1 MSIQKKYKGKM
12 LEPVKSVLGK
22 GSSIDFDFTYSVWWN
37 ILLITIGSAICSIAV
52 KSLAVPHEF
61 LAGGVFGLASLLYY
75 KTGVLS
81 PGLLFFILNA
91 PVFIFAWVKVSRR
104 FFWYS
109 LYATVAATVAYE
121 CISIPMVVHN
131 HTYAAVACGAMLGFG
146 AGTVLRTLG
155 SNGGLDVF
163 AVYLFQRFNIGIGK
177 VYLVFNTILFSMSM
191 FELSLDVIIASLIL
205 VFISATVVEQTL
217 SMFNQ
222 RKVVFI
228 ISNNIEMISHDILH
242 EMKQSATF
250 IKGQGAYLRE
260 DKNIL
265 MTVVNNIQLKKLEE
279 IAFRNDDKVLFIV
292 ENTFS
297 VIGASFSRRKVY

>member
-1 MSIQKKYKGKM
+1 M
-12 LEPVKSVLGK
+12 LEPLKSVLGK
-22 GSSIDFDFTYSVWWN
+22 GTLISFDFTYSVWWN
-37 ILLITIGSAICSIAV
+37 IMLITVGSTICSVAI

-61 LAGGVFGLASLLYY
+61 LAGGIFGLASLVFY
-75 KTGVLS
+75 KFSFLT
-81 PGLLFFILNA
+81 PGWLFFILNI
-91 PVFIFAWVKVSRR
+91 PLFIFAWIKVSRR

-109 LYATVAATVAYE
+109 LYATFAATIAYE
-121 CISIPMVVHN
+121 FINIHLPVYN
-131 HTYAAVACGAMLGFG
+131 HIYAAVACGTLLGFG
-146 AGTVLRTLG
+146 AGTVLRSLG
-155 SNGGLDVF
+155 SNGGLDVL

-177 VYLVFNTILFSMSM
+177 VYLVFNFILFSLSL
-191 FELSLDVIIASLIL
+191 FELPLDTIIASLIL
-205 VFISATVVEQTL
+205 VFISSTVVEQTL

-228 ISNNIEMISHDILH
+228 ISDNIELICHDILH

-260 DKNIL
+260 DRNIL

-279 IAFRNDDKVLFIV
+279 IAFRHDERVLFIV

>member
-1 MSIQKKYKGKM
+1 M

-22 GSSIDFDFTYSVWWN
+22 GTSINFDFTYSIWWN
-37 ILLITIGSAICSIAV
+37 LLLITIGSTICSIAV

-61 LAGGVFGLASLLYY
+61 LAGGIFGLASLVYY
-75 KTGVLS
+75 KLNILS
-81 PGLLFFILNA
+81 PGWLYMILSIPLF
-91 PVFIFAWVKVSRR
+91 VFAWVHVSRR

-109 LYATVAATVAYE
+109 LYSTIIATLAYE
-121 CISIPMVVHN
+121 LLTIPMPVHN
-131 HTYAAVACGAMLGFG
+131 HLYAAVACGAMLGFG

-155 SNGGLDVF
+155 SNGGLDVL

-177 VYLVFNTILFSMSM
+177 VYLIFNATLFSFSLL
-191 FELSLDVIIASLIL
+191 ELSLDIIIASLIL
-205 VFISATVVEQTL
+205 VYISAQVVEQTL

-228 ISNNIEMISHDILH
+228 ISNNAEMICHDILH
-242 EMKQSATF
+242 ELKQSATF

-265 MTVVNNIQLKKLEE
+265 MTVVNNIQLKRLEE
-279 IAFRNDDKVLFIV
+279 IAFRHDDKVLFIV
-292 ENTFS
+292 ENTFA
-297 VIGASFSRRKVY
+297 VIGSSFSRRKVY

>member
-1 MSIQKKYKGKM
+1 MI
-12 LEPVKSVLGK
+12 EPIKSVLGK
-22 GSSIDFDFTYSVWWN
+22 GSSITFDFTYSIWWN
-37 ILLITIGSAICSIAV
+37 LLLITTGSAICAV
-52 KSLAVPHEF
+52 ALKSLAVPYEF
-61 LAGGVFGLASLLYY
+61 LSGGIFGLASLVYY
-75 KTGVLS
+75 KFEVLS
-81 PGLLFFILNA
+81 PGWIYLLLNI
-91 PVFIFAWVKVSRR
+91 PLFIFAWVKVSRR

-109 LYATVAATVAYE
+109 LYATVATSAAYE
-121 CISIPMVVHN
+121 LITIPLPVQN
-131 HTYAAVACGAMLGFG
+131 QLYAAVACGAMMGFG
-146 AGTVLRTLG
+146 AGVVLRTLG
-155 SNGGLDVF
+155 SNGGLDVL

-177 VYLVFNTILFSMSM
+177 VYILFNATLFCFSLC
-191 FELSLDVIIASLIL
+191 ELSLDIIIASLIL
-205 VFISATVVEQTL
+205 VFISSTVVEQTL

-228 ISNNIEMISHDILH
+228 ISNNVEMISHDILH

-279 IAFRNDDKVLFIV
+279 IAFRHDEKVLFIV

-297 VIGASFSRRKVY
+297 VIGSSFSRRKVY

>member
-1 MSIQKKYKGKM
+1 MI
-12 LEPVKSVLGK
+12 SV
-22 GSSIDFDFTYSVWWN
+22 
-37 ILLITIGSAICSIAV
+37 GSAISAV
-52 KSLAVPHEF
+52 ALKSLAVPQEF
-61 LAGGVFGLASLLYY
+61 LAGGIFGLASLVYY
-75 KTGVLS
+75 KFDILS
-81 PGLLFFILNA
+81 PGWIYLAFNIPLF
-91 PVFIFAWVKVSRR
+91 VFAWVKVSRR

-109 LYATVAATVAYE
+109 LYATLATTVAYE
-121 CISIPMVVHN
+121 LININMPVHN
-131 HTYAAVACGAMLGFG
+131 QLYAAVACGAMMGFG

-155 SNGGLDVF
+155 SNGGLDVL

-177 VYLVFNTILFSMSM
+177 VYILFNAALFSFSL
-191 FELSLDVIIASLIL
+191 FELSLDIIIASLIL
-205 VFISATVVEQTL
+205 VFISSTVVEQTL

-265 MTVVNNIQLKKLEE
+265 MTVVNNIQLKRLEE
-279 IAFRNDDKVLFIV
+279 IAFRHDEKVLFIV

-297 VIGASFSRRKVY
+297 VMGASFSRRKVY

>member
-1 MSIQKKYKGKM
+1 M
-12 LEPVKSVLGK
+12 LEPIKSVLGK
-22 GSSIDFDFTYSVWWN
+22 GSSVRFDFTYSVWWN
-37 ILLITIGSAICSIAV
+37 ILLISVGATISSIAV

-75 KTGVLS
+75 KSGILS
-81 PGLLFFILNA
+81 PGWLYLVLNIPLF
-91 PVFIFAWVKVSRR
+91 VFAWIKVSRR

-109 LYATVAATVAYE
+109 LYATMATTAAYE
-121 CISIPMVVHN
+121 LIDLPMTVHN
-131 HTYAAVACGAMLGFG
+131 HLYAAVACGALMGFG
-146 AGTVLRTLG
+146 AGMVLRSLG
-155 SNGGLDVF
+155 SNGGLDVL

-177 VYLVFNTILFSMSM
+177 VYIIFNGILFGLSI
-191 FELSLDVIIASLIL
+191 FELSLDTIIASLIL
-205 VFISATVVEQTL
+205 VFISSTVVEQTL

-222 RKVVFI
+222 RKVVLI
-228 ISNNIEMISHDILH
+228 ISDHVEMISHDILH

-279 IAFRNDDKVLFIV
+279 IAFRHDERVLFIV

-297 VIGASFSRRKVY
+297 VIGSSFSRRKVY

>member
-1 MSIQKKYKGKM
+1 M
-12 LEPVKSVLGK
+12 LEPIKSVLGK
-22 GSSIDFDFTYSVWWN
+22 GSSVRFDFTYSIWWN
-37 ILLITIGSAICSIAV
+37 IFLISVGSTICAIAV

-61 LAGGVFGLASLLYY
+61 LAGGVFGLASLIYY
-75 KTGVLS
+75 KSGVLS
-81 PGLLFFILNA
+81 PGWIYFALNIPLF
-91 PVFIFAWVKVSRR
+91 VFALIKVSRR

-109 LYATVAATVAYE
+109 LYATMATTAAYE
-121 CISIPMVVHN
+121 LINLPMPVHN
-131 HTYAAVACGAMLGFG
+131 HLYAAVACGALMGFG
-146 AGTVLRTLG
+146 AGTVLRSLG
-155 SNGGLDVF
+155 SNGGLDVL

-177 VYLVFNTILFSMSM
+177 VYIVFNTVLFGLSIL
-191 FELSLDVIIASLIL
+191 ELPLDTIIASLIL
-205 VFISATVVEQTL
+205 VFISSNVVEQTL

-222 RKVVFI
+222 RKVVLI
-228 ISNNIEMISHDILH
+228 ISDHVEMISHDILH

-279 IAFRNDDKVLFIV
+279 IAFRHDERVLFIV

-297 VIGASFSRRKVY
+297 VIGSSFSRRKVY

>member
-1 MSIQKKYKGKM
+1 M

-22 GSSIDFDFTYSVWWN
+22 GSSVNFDFTYSVWWN
-37 ILLITIGSAICSIAV
+37 LLLITVGSAICSIAI

-75 KTGVLS
+75 KTGMLS
-81 PGLLFFILNA
+81 PGVLFFILNV
-91 PVFIFAWVKVSRR
+91 PVFLFAWIKVSRR

-109 LYATVAATVAYE
+109 LYATIAATVSYE
-121 CISIPMVVHN
+121 FLTIPMTVHN
-131 HTYAAVACGAMLGFG
+131 ATYAAVACGAMMGFG

-155 SNGGLDVF
+155 SNGGLDVL

-177 VYLVFNTILFSMSM
+177 VYLVFNATLFSLSL
-191 FELSLDVIIASLIL
+191 FELPLDIIIASLIL
-205 VFISATVVEQTL
+205 VFISSTVVEQTL

-228 ISNNIEMISHDILH
+228 ISDYSEMISHDILH

-279 IAFRNDDKVLFIV
+279 IAFRHDDRVLFIV

-297 VIGASFSRRKVY
+297 VIGSSFSRRKVY

>member
-1 MSIQKKYKGKM
+1 M
-12 LEPVKSVLGK
+12 LEPINSVLGK
-22 GSSIDFDFTYSVWWN
+22 GSSVRFDFTYSLWWN
-37 ILLITIGSAICSIAV
+37 VFLITAGSAICAIAV

-61 LAGGVFGLASLLYY
+61 LAGGIFGLASLIYY
-75 KTGVLS
+75 KSGILS
-81 PGLLFFILNA
+81 PGWVFLVLNIPLF
-91 PVFIFAWVKVSRR
+91 VFAWVKVSRR

-109 LYATVAATVAYE
+109 LYATVATTAAYE
-121 CISIPMVVHN
+121 LINIPLPVHN
-131 HTYAAVACGAMLGFG
+131 QIYAAVACGALMGFG
-146 AGTVLRTLG
+146 AGTVLRSLG

-177 VYLVFNTILFSMSM
+177 VYLTFNAALFSLSTL
-191 FELSLDVIIASLIL
+191 ELSLDIIIASLIL
-205 VFISATVVEQTL
+205 VFISSAVVEQTL

-222 RKVVFI
+222 RKVVLI
-228 ISNNIEMISHDILH
+228 ISDNIEMISHDILH

-260 DKNIL
+260 DKDIL

-279 IAFRNDDKVLFIV
+279 IAFRHDERVLFIV

-297 VIGASFSRRKVY
+297 VIGSSFSKRKVY

>member
-1 MSIQKKYKGKM
+1 M
-12 LEPVKSVLGK
+12 
-22 GSSIDFDFTYSVWWN
+22 
-37 ILLITIGSAICSIAV
+37 
-52 KSLAVPHEF
+52 
-61 LAGGVFGLASLLYY
+61 
-75 KTGVLS
+75 
-81 PGLLFFILNA
+81 
-91 PVFIFAWVKVSRR
+91 
-104 FFWYS
+104 
-109 LYATVAATVAYE
+109 
-121 CISIPMVVHN
+121 
-131 HTYAAVACGAMLGFG
+131 GFG

-155 SNGGLDVF
+155 SNGGLDVL

-177 VYLVFNTILFSMSM
+177 VYLVFNATLFSLSL
-191 FELSLDVIIASLIL
+191 FELPLDIIIASLIL
-205 VFISATVVEQTL
+205 VFISSTVVEQTL

-228 ISNNIEMISHDILH
+228 ISDYSEMISHDILH

-279 IAFRNDDKVLFIV
+279 IAFRHDDRVLFIV

-297 VIGASFSRRKVY
+297 VIGSSFSRRKVY